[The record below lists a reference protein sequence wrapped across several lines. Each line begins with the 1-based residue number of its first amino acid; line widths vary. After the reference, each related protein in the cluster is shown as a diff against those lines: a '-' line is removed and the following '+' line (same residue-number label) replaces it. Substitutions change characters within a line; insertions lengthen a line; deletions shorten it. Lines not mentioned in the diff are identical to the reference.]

1 MPTKAVRRVRFPI
14 SLKIV
19 AWFFVN
25 VGFLGIAAWIF
36 IRAQLGPGLDALLAG
51 PAGER
56 LQSMAQLVADELKD
70 RPQNEWPAALARVTA
85 AYHVPVALFRND
97 GKMLAGELAPPPAE
111 LLARIGQGP
120 RPQGPPPRAREDGP
134 PRDRPPPFDPPP
146 RDGPPGD
153 RPPQD
158 RPGPPPALG
167 GAFPKFIVRAGE
179 PRQYWIGVGLPL
191 VDRLARPP
199 MPTTLVLTTPTL
211 RGGLFFDFTPW
222 LVGGAVVLA
231 LSALLWLP
239 LVRGITRALGQMTG
253 AAEAI
258 AQGRFETK
266 VESARTDELGRLATA
281 LNEMA
286 ARLRE
291 FFTGQ
296 KRFLGDIAHELCSP
310 LARMEMALGILE
322 QRADDDTARGYVADV
337 REEAR
342 HMSALVTELLSFSKA
357 GIGGRNV
364 ELQPVS
370 LAEIAA
376 RLVAREARDHG
387 TIVLDVPAALT
398 VLAEPDLLA
407 RALGNVIR
415 NAVRY
420 AAPVG
425 TAAEGAHSFRPLQHP
440 DGRPTG
446 PIVVAARSSGVQ
458 AIVTVTDSGPGVP
471 EDALHRLFDP
481 FFRPEAARTRETG
494 GTGLGLAIVKSCIE
508 ACGGTVAV
516 RNIQPTGLQVEFTLQ
531 RAIRVGTAFPFGTI
545 FAYSRRMPKPSSPIQ
560 TSLLAITQTAVGCGI
575 GLLIAG
581 KLGRPAQKTTATT
594 MISVGALLALPVLVV
609 AIVRA
614 VNHPTSAR
622 GMRRRLD
629 SIRQD
634 SGFPDEAEIL

>member
-25 VGFLGIAAWIF
+25 VAFLGLAAWIF
-36 IRAQLGPGLDALLAG
+36 IRAQLGPGLDVLLAG
-51 PAGER
+51 PAGDR

-70 RPQNEWPAALARVTA
+70 RPQNEWPAALARMKTA
-85 AYHVPVALFRND
+85 YRVPVALFRND
-97 GKMLAGELAPPPAE
+97 GKVLAGEIAAPPNE
-111 LLARIGQGP
+111 LLARVTER
-120 RPQGPPPRAREDGP
+120 RPPQRPPPREPEDGP
-134 PRDRPPPFDPPP
+134 PHDQPFQDRPPPFDP
-146 RDGPPGD
+146 RPGE

-167 GAFPKFIVRAGE
+167 GAFPKFIVRAGD
-179 PRQYWIGVGLPL
+179 PRQYWIGVRLPL
-191 VDRLARPP
+191 VDRLARPQ
-199 MPTTLVLTTPTL
+199 MPTTLVLTTATL
-211 RGGLFFDFTPW
+211 RGGLFLDFTPW

-253 AAEAI
+253 AAEDI
-258 AQGRFETK
+258 AQGRFETH
-266 VESARTDELGRLATA
+266 VESARADELGRLATA
-281 LNEMA
+281 LNDMA

-322 QRADDDTARGYVADV
+322 HRAADDAARGYVADV

-357 GIGGRNV
+357 GLGGRNV

-376 RLVAREARDHG
+376 RLTARESRDHG
-387 TIVLDVPAALT
+387 AIVLDVPAALT

-425 TAAEGAHSFRPLQHP
+425 TATEGAHSFRPLQHP

-446 PIVVAARSSGVQ
+446 PIVVSARSSGGH

-516 RNIQPTGLQVEFTLQ
+516 RNVKPTGLQVEFTLQ
-531 RAIRVGTAFPFGTI
+531 RA
-545 FAYSRRMPKPSSPIQ
+545 
-560 TSLLAITQTAVGCGI
+560 
-575 GLLIAG
+575 AG
-581 KLGRPAQKTTATT
+581 
-594 MISVGALLALPVLVV
+594 
-609 AIVRA
+609 
-614 VNHPTSAR
+614 
-622 GMRRRLD
+622 
-629 SIRQD
+629 
-634 SGFPDEAEIL
+634 